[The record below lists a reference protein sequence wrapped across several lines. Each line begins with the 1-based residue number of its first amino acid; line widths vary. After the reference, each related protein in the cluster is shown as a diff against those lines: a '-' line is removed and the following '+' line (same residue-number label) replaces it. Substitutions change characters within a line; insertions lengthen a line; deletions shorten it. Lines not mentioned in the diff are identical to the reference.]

1 MAAMKKIISAQII
14 LLLFLVPALG
24 NASYLLRLK
33 NGGQLSTPA
42 YWFEDRMILFYCPG
56 GTAGMERREIDRIDR
71 IERVETYDNMGTV
84 GGNIGKKATPLPPK
98 TEKQQEPGET
108 PQAIAPAKEAEEK
121 VNIEAYRSKK
131 AEMMVELDET
141 TKRLREATLQKDNAA
156 KEKAKEEM
164 RKTSAQIYNL
174 TDEVTKKNKG
184 KLPEG
189 WWEKK

>member
-1 MAAMKKIISAQII
+1 MKKTISALII

-24 NASYLLRLK
+24 NAYYIIRLK
-33 NGGQLSTPA
+33 NGGQMSTPA
-42 YWFEDRMILFYCPG
+42 YWFEARMIIFYCPG
-56 GTAGMERREIDRIDR
+56 GTAGMERSEIDR
-71 IERVETYDNMGTV
+71 IERVETDDNMGTV
-84 GGNIGKKATPLPPK
+84 GGNIGKKAPPLPPK

-131 AEMMVELDET
+131 EEMMVELNET
-141 TKRLREATLQKDNAA
+141 TERLREATRQKDEAA

-164 RKTSAQIYNL
+164 RKTSAQIYKL